1 MADQALGYALVGC
14 GRFGRFCMTYYKA
27 MPEIRLVAA
36 ADSDSSLARATA
48 EEFGV
53 QPLAGL
59 EDVLA
64 RTDVDIVHIATP
76 PATHG
81 PFAIAALEAGKHVLA
96 EKPLAVTGSEAD
108 RVAETSRRTGRRVTV
123 NFILRH
129 SPIVSMVQRILREGA
144 LGEPLRAYF
153 ENYAQDEIL
162 PPSHWFWDRSL
173 SAGIFVEHG
182 VHFFDLYRQWLGPGR
197 VRWAEYLTRPG
208 TTQQDRAFCVM
219 DFGDKLVTHYH
230 GFDQPIRLDRQR
242 HLILCE
248 RGDIVVGGWIPLEL
262 QVHGMVDDAQK
273 DMLAA
278 ALPDAT
284 LAILQEFPDTQQRF
298 RSHGKDHHVTCEVR
312 LDYTIPTPKMEVYGQ
327 LIRGVM
333 QDFVDS
339 IRTGKPTR
347 VTLDDTVEAVKMGEA
362 ANRIADGL

>member
-1 MADQALGYALVGC
+1 
-14 GRFGRFCMTYYKA
+14 
-27 MPEIRLVAA
+27 
-36 ADSDSSLARATA
+36 
-48 EEFGV
+48 
-53 QPLAGL
+53 
-59 EDVLA
+59 
-64 RTDVDIVHIATP
+64 
-76 PATHG
+76 
-81 PFAIAALEAGKHVLA
+81 
-96 EKPLAVTGSEAD
+96 
-108 RVAETSRRTGRRVTV
+108 
-123 NFILRH
+123 
-129 SPIVSMVQRILREGA
+129 
-144 LGEPLRAYF
+144 
-153 ENYAQDEIL
+153 
-162 PPSHWFWDRSL
+162 
-173 SAGIFVEHG
+173 
-182 VHFFDLYRQWLGPGR
+182 
-197 VRWAEYLTRPG
+197 
-208 TTQQDRAFCVM
+208 M

-298 RSHGKDHHVTCEVR
+298 RSHGKDHHVTCKVR